1 MNYQVYV
8 QLFYDIFK
16 LDLAHQD
23 DKKIVDY
30 MDKLVHDFNNE
41 LQKKNTDE
49 EFVKTYK
56 KHKDKFT
63 LINTELTKKLGFK
76 PLTDNAFYI
85 CVSNY
90 GIKHLL
96 TKLNIVD

>member
-16 LDLAHQD
+16 LDLAQQD
-23 DKKIVDY
+23 NRRIFEI
-30 MDKLVHDFNNE
+30 MDKLLHDFNNE
-41 LQKKNTDE
+41 LQTKLTDE

-85 CVSNY
+85 CVSDC